1 VVRNDRADV
10 AVIGAGPAG
19 RRAALECARR
29 GRRVVV
35 IERLA
40 TRDGGR
46 PNAGTITSK
55 TLRAA
60 ISEAIGLGP
69 GGRAAGALGRRQ
81 MALARLAGPVNRLL
95 EEEQEGA
102 RAELEAAGVRLVQ
115 GRARF
120 TSEQSLAVTSDEPDG
135 PEVIV
140 RAGDLVVACGSQSVR
155 PEDVDFDGRTVVDAA
170 GVLDLGEAPVTLV
183 VVGGGLVGLEYA
195 SMFAALGTHV
205 TVVEQRSEVAPFL
218 DEDLAAALLQT
229 LGKRNVTLRLGEA
242 ATAVRRQADGTAM
255 TYLADGS
262 WLQSRAVIWAGT
274 RRGAVDDLDLSVAG
288 LQADERGCLVV
299 DDDGRTAQPHI
310 FGAGDVSGL
319 PTLASVADRQGLRAA
334 VAICG
339 EPPPAGAEALVV
351 GLWSIPELA
360 SVGMSSAQATRD
372 GIEHVSGKG
381 LFADTIRGR
390 IDGRPDGFVKLVVDP
405 VGRRVLGV
413 HVFGTGATELV
424 HLGSAL
430 LRFGAT
436 LDDALEMGYVYP
448 TLSEAYRAAAR
459 EALDA
464 LGG

>member
-1 VVRNDRADV
+1 MVGNDRADV

-29 GRRVVV
+29 GRRVIV

-40 TRDGGR
+40 TRDGQGR
-46 PNAGTITSK
+46 NAGTIMSK

-69 GGRAAGALGRRQ
+69 GERASGALGRRQ

-95 EEEQEGA
+95 AREQEGA

-115 GRARF
+115 GTARF
-120 TSEQSLAVTSDEPDG
+120 TGAQSLAVASDEPDG
-135 PEVIV
+135 PEMIV
-140 RAGDLVVACGSQSVR
+140 EAGDLVVACGSQGVR
-155 PEDVDFDGRTVVDAA
+155 PEGVDFDGHTVVDAA
-170 GVLDLGEAPVTLV
+170 GVLGLGEAPVTLV

-218 DEDLAAALLQT
+218 DEDVATALLQA
-229 LGKRNVTLRLGEA
+229 LGDRNVTLRLGEA

-262 WLQSRAVIWAGT
+262 WIQSRAVIWAGT
-274 RRGAVDDLDLSVAG
+274 RRGAVDDLDLSAAG
-288 LQADERGCLVV
+288 LNADERGCLVV
-299 DDDGRTAQPHI
+299 DEDGRTSQRHI

-334 VAICG
+334 LAICG
-339 EPPPAGAEALVV
+339 EPPPAGTDALVV

-360 SVGMSSAQATRD
+360 SVGMSSAQASRD
-372 GIEHVSGKG
+372 GVEHVSGKG

-390 IDGRPDGFVKLVVDP
+390 IDRRPDGFVKLVAEAA
-405 VGRRVLGV
+405 GGRVLGV

-436 LDDALEMGYVYP
+436 LDDALDMGYVYP

-459 EALDA
+459 EALDT
-464 LGG
+464 LGR

>member
-1 VVRNDRADV
+1 MARSDRADV

-29 GRRVVV
+29 GRRVIVV
-35 IERLA
+35 ERLT
-40 TRDGGR
+40 TRDGQR
-46 PNAGTITSK
+46 RNAGTIMSK

-69 GGRAAGALGRRQ
+69 GDRAEGALGRRQ
-81 MALARLAGPVNRLL
+81 MALARLAPPVNRLL
-95 EEEQEGA
+95 EREQDGA

-115 GRARF
+115 GTARF
-120 TSEQSLAVTSDEPDG
+120 TSTQSLAVASGEPDG
-135 PEVIV
+135 AETIV
-140 RAGDLVVACGSQSVR
+140 EAGDLVVACGSQGVR
-155 PEDVDFDGRTVVDAA
+155 PEGVDFDGHAVVDAA
-170 GVLDLGEAPVTLV
+170 GVLGLGEAPVTLV

-218 DEDLAAALLQT
+218 DEDLAAALLQA
-229 LGKRNVTLRLGEA
+229 LGERNVTLRLGEA

-255 TYLADGS
+255 TYLAGGS
-262 WLQSRAVIWAGT
+262 WIQSRAVIWAGT
-274 RRGAVDDLDLSVAG
+274 RRGAVDDLNLSVAG
-288 LQADERGCLVV
+288 LPADERGCLVV
-299 DDDGRTAQPHI
+299 DEDGRTAQPHI
-310 FGAGDVSGL
+310 FGAGDVCGL

-334 VAICG
+334 LAICG
-339 EPPPAGAEALVV
+339 EPPPPGAEAIVV

-360 SVGMSSAQATRD
+360 SVGMSSAQASRD
-372 GIEHVSGKG
+372 GIEPVSGKG

-390 IDGRPDGFVKLVVDP
+390 IDRRPNGFVKLVAEAA
-405 VGRRVLGV
+405 GRRVLGV

-436 LDDALEMGYVYP
+436 LDDVLELGYVYP

-464 LGG
+464 LGR

>member
-1 VVRNDRADV
+1 
-10 AVIGAGPAG
+10 
-19 RRAALECARR
+19 
-29 GRRVVV
+29 
-35 IERLA
+35 
-40 TRDGGR
+40 
-46 PNAGTITSK
+46 
-55 TLRAA
+55 
-60 ISEAIGLGP
+60 
-69 GGRAAGALGRRQ
+69 
-81 MALARLAGPVNRLL
+81 VNRLL
-95 EEEQEGA
+95 EQEQEGA

-120 TSEQSLAVTSDEPDG
+120 TSAQSLAVTSDKPDG
-135 PEVIV
+135 PETIV
-140 RAGDLVVACGSQSVR
+140 EAGDLVVACGSQGVR

-170 GVLDLGEAPVTLV
+170 GVLGLAEAPVTLV

-229 LGKRNVTLRLGEA
+229 LRDRNVTLRLGEA
-242 ATAVRRQADGTAM
+242 ATAVRRQPDGTTM

-262 WLQSRAVIWAGT
+262 WIQSRAVIWAGT
-274 RRGAVDDLDLSVAG
+274 RRGAVDHLDLFVAG
-288 LQADERGCLVV
+288 LRADERGCLVV
-299 DDDGRTAQPHI
+299 DDDGHTAQPHI
-310 FGAGDVSGL
+310 FGAGDVCGL

-334 VAICG
+334 LAICG
-339 EPPPAGAEALVV
+339 EPPPGAEALVV

-360 SVGMSSAQATRD
+360 SVGMSSAEASRD
-372 GIEHVSGKG
+372 GTEHVSGKG

-390 IDGRPDGFVKLVVDP
+390 IDRRPDGFVKLVAEAA
-405 VGRRVLGV
+405 GRRVLGV

-459 EALDA
+459 EALDT
-464 LGG
+464 LGR

>member
-1 VVRNDRADV
+1 VAGNDRGDV

-40 TRDGGR
+40 TGDGPR
-46 PNAGTITSK
+46 RNAGTITSK

-95 EEEQEGA
+95 EQEQEGA

-120 TSEQSLAVTSDEPDG
+120 TGAQSLAVTSDTPDG
-135 PEVIV
+135 PETILE
-140 RAGDLVVACGSQSVR
+140 AGDLVVACGSQGVR

-170 GVLDLGEAPVTLV
+170 GVLGLVEAPVTLV

-229 LGKRNVTLRLGEA
+229 LRDRNVTLRLGEA

-262 WLQSRAVIWAGT
+262 WIQSRAVIWAGT
-274 RRGAVDDLDLSVAG
+274 RRGAVDDLELAAAG
-288 LQADERGCLVV
+288 LQADERGCLSV
-299 DDDGRTAQPHI
+299 DEDGRTAKPHVYA
-310 FGAGDVSGL
+310 AGDVCGL
-319 PTLASVADRQGLRAA
+319 PTLASAADRQGLRAA
-334 VAICG
+334 LAICG
-339 EPPPAGAEALVV
+339 EPPPADAEGLVV

-360 SVGMSSAQATRD
+360 SVGLTSAQAALE
-372 GIEHVSGKG
+372 GVEHVSGKG
-381 LFADTIRGR
+381 PFSDTIRGR
-390 IDGRPDGFVKLVVDP
+390 IDGRPEGFVKLVAEADS
-405 VGRRVLGV
+405 GRVLGV
-413 HVFGTGATELV
+413 HVYGTGATELV

-459 EALDA
+459 EALGT
-464 LGG
+464 LGR